1 CHPVAKPETRIE
13 DCNLS
18 PCPPRWKVTPAGPC
32 SSSCG
37 LGLSVQLV
45 TCVQI
50 HQGKEILLEEHS
62 CPVSEK
68 PLTSIPCVIRT
79 CSYEWSF
86 SEWTECSTSC
96 GNGVQTRQDF
106 CLSLLTRKHVN
117 PIFCKRFPKAI
128 VLRGCSAGPCPEQV
142 VGTRL
147 HGAELQ
153 TVTPA
158 ARLMTAA
165 NAEGARYKDL
175 DFPPSAVPAVPQ
187 EQTEETNGGEEELPK
202 GVCGK
207 LFLNASGVINMTGV
221 ESSDCT
227 VAIGRPLG
235 EEITVS
241 ILESSLNCSAGEV
254 VLFSGRMM
262 WRTGCRKLTMSLI
275 SSRTNT
281 LIVKQRVLLPGN
293 GVVLQY
299 NSTNATKKYY
309 QECDKQLFGPRGE
322 IVNPMRS
329 PGQRQEAVCRTFI
342 NVAPQHRIAIRALYI
357 DLGNESNQ
365 THFNYILIR
374 DVSTMKTT
382 AFRGKQQ
389 FFWQSTGSQAEIEF
403 HE

>member
-1 CHPVAKPETRIE
+1 CHPVPKPESSME
-13 DCNLS
+13 VCNLS

-50 HQGKEILLEEHS
+50 HQGKEILLEDRS

-68 PLTSIPCVIRT
+68 PLTSIPCVIRM

-86 SEWTECSTSC
+86 SEWTEVSASC

-106 CLSLLTRKHVN
+106 CLSLLTRQHVN
-117 PIFCKRFPKAI
+117 PIFCRRFPKAI

-142 VGTRL
+142 VGTRS
-147 HGAELQ
+147 HGAGLQ
-153 TVTPA
+153 AVTPA
-158 ARLMTAA
+158 TYLTTTPTD
-165 NAEGARYKDL
+165 NGARYKDL
-175 DFPPSAVPAVPQ
+175 DLPPSPVPAVPQ
-187 EQTEETNGGEEELPK
+187 EQTEKTSG

-207 LFLNASGVINMTGV
+207 LFLDATGVINMTGV

-241 ILESSLNCSAGEV
+241 VLESSLNCSAGEV
-254 VLFSGRMM
+254 VVFSGRMM
-262 WRTGCRKLTMSLI
+262 WRTGCRKLPLSLI
-275 SSRTNT
+275 NSRTNT

-293 GVVLQY
+293 GVILQY
-299 NSTNATKKYY
+299 NSRNATKKYY
-309 QECDKQLFGPRGE
+309 QDCDKQLFGPRGE
-322 IVNPMRS
+322 IVNPMQS
-329 PGQRQEAVCRTFI
+329 PGRRQEAVCRTFI
-342 NVAPQHRIAIRALYI
+342 NVAPQHHIAIRALYI
-357 DLGNESNQ
+357 DLGDDSNRTQ
-365 THFNYILIR
+365 FNYILIR
-374 DVSTMKTT
+374 DVSTMKTMV
-382 AFRGKQQ
+382 FHGKQQ